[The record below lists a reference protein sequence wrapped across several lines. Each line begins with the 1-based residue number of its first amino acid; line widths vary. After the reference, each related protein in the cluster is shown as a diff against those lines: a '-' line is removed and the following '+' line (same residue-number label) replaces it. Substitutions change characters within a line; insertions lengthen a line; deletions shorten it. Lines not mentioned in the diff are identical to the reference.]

1 MNLKE
6 QILYIIKSATGVEAT
21 PDTILRD
28 LPMDSLDFVELSFI
42 LEKKYDFKASPK
54 QWDTLWY
61 QNGHT
66 VSDLIE
72 LINSNL
78 NKPNPIATI

>member
-6 QILYIIKSATGVEAT
+6 QILYIIKSTGVEAT

-28 LPMDSLDFVELSFI
+28 LPMDSLDFVELACI
-42 LEKKYDFKASPK
+42 LEKKYDFKASQK

-72 LINSNL
+72 FVNQNHHPL
-78 NKPNPIATI
+78 